1 MRTFFKNPSN
11 LRYNLN
17 IIVPLVVFLTNIL
30 AIAVALYVLKDKGF
44 SYIWVL
50 GTSLFS
56 AFCALL
62 VILAITQPIKEL
74 IQKAEK
80 LVRFEEA
87 RKEKGQMMEVYQLIE
102 RLMERIKSEDEAI
115 TSKDKKV
122 INNIDKLDFIIPLGY
137 MSLTVAHEVRNP
149 LNTITGMTE
158 LLNQKITDE
167 TQREYLSAILDAA
180 RKIDRFTADLLEFTD
195 NELAKEEFSIYEVI
209 EEALNYLGMEYRNAL
224 YEFQKDEDIIY
235 TGDRIKIYQ
244 TIHNILKNA
253 FEFEKDSGY
262 IRIDT
267 KQDNERVLI
276 SIYNRNSRILE
287 EDLPSMFKPFFSRKK
302 GGRGLGL
309 FNSMKNIKLH
319 GGDILVESGLQGTT
333 FTIELPKS
341 RQAL

>member
-1 MRTFFKNPSN
+1 MRTFFKNPGN

-17 IIVPLVVFLTNIL
+17 TIIPLVVFLTNIL
-30 AIAVALYVLKDKGF
+30 AIAVALYVLKGKGF
-44 SYIWVL
+44 SYVWVF

-62 VILAITQPIKEL
+62 VILAMTQPIEEL

-102 RLMERIKSEDEAI
+102 RLVERIKSEDEFI
-115 TSKDKKV
+115 SSKEKKV
-122 INNIDKLDFIIPLGY
+122 MGDIDKLDFIIPLGY

-158 LLNQKITDE
+158 LLNQKITDDA
-167 TQREYLSAILDAA
+167 QREYLSAILYAA
-180 RKIDRFTADLLEFTD
+180 RKIDRFTTDLLEFTD
-195 NELAKEEFSIYEVI
+195 NELTKEEFSIHEVI
-209 EEALNYLGMEYRNAL
+209 EEALNSLRMEYRNAL

-333 FTIELPKS
+333 F
-341 RQAL
+341 